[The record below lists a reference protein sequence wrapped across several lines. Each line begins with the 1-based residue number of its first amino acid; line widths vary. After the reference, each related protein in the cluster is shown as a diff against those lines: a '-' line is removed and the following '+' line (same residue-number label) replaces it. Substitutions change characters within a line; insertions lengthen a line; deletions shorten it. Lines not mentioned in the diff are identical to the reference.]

1 MNMQFRKMGE
11 KDLFFTQNAN
21 AQLFINNDRDLA
33 ANQH

>member
-1 MNMQFRKMGE
+1 MVE

-21 AQLFINNDRDLA
+21 AQLFINNDRDIA